1 MAKRGGGGHLQIK
14 MCYFIHL
21 KTQGKIANTG
31 KTQGISPQPECGHPA
46 MSSNA

>member
-21 KTQGKIANTG
+21 KNTGKKLLTQGKHREFHLNPSVATLV
-31 KTQGISPQPECGHPA
+31 
-46 MSSNA
+46 MD